1 MLKYDIKSVANHLK
15 EEGPN
20 PLFSK
25 LININ
30 INYNIVNIYILCK
43 KKFLNYMSYKFS
55 LYKLKENVYE

>member
-30 INYNIVNIYILCK
+30 INYNIVNIYIFIYIYMQK
-43 KKFLNYMSYKFS
+43 KILK
-55 LYKLKENVYE
+55 LYEL

>member
-30 INYNIVNIYILCK
+30 INYNIISVSNGLPEVPVREICCC
-43 KKFLNYMSYKFS
+43 SH
-55 LYKLKENVYE
+55 